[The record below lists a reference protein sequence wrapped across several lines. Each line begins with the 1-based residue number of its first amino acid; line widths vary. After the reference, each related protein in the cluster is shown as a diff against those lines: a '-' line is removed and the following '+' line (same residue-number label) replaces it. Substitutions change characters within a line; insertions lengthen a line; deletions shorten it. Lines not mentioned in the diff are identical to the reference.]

1 MGKHIHGQLCLAD
14 GRLGVVA
21 ADVVELDPI
30 VVEVVEDGQAE
41 LVAFTIVRLRNATS
55 AMMIIVC
62 VVCIIKYFLSST
74 LKCTSLPSL
83 LGSQARHVWNDS
95 TRIVCVVCVFIVIYF
110 KTN

>member
-41 LVAFTIVRLRNATS
+41 FVAFTIVRLRNATS

-62 VVCIIKYFLSST
+62 VVFIIKIFLIIYFKMHESTKFVGLSST
-74 LKCTSLPSL
+74 PRLE
-83 LGSQARHVWNDS
+83 
-95 TRIVCVVCVFIVIYF
+95 
-110 KTN
+110 